1 MFKSLWSI
9 RAAFIWLKLFQCFH
23 ESDQQAIGKHI
34 VCLFNVYTD
43 DCILFYEMSCLA
55 GLWCQLSFFLTFFMG
70 KSSCHSMLIMVFVP
84 PGWDKR
90 RKARERERGFVQSDV
105 N

>member
-1 MFKSLWSI
+1 
-9 RAAFIWLKLFQCFH
+9 
-23 ESDQQAIGKHI
+23 
-34 VCLFNVYTD
+34 
-43 DCILFYEMSCLA
+43 MSCLA

-90 RKARERERGFVQSDV
+90 RKEREREVLFRVMSIKTDWLD
-105 N
+105 